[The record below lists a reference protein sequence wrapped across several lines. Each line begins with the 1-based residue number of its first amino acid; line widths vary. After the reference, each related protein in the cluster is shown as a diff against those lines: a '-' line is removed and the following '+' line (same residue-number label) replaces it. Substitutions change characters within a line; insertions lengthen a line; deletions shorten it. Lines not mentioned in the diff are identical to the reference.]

1 MNEKI
6 FRFFILSL
14 MMCCG
19 FSYAKEIHIKDVLG
33 REVVLQELPQ
43 RIVLGFYYTDYLA
56 VGGVK
61 ALDKVVGFSKAVW
74 TDWTPAS

>member
-1 MNEKI
+1 MKKI

-33 REVVLQELPQ
+33 REVVLKELPQ